1 MDVGFDEVK
10 GLVLR
15 TEALHSHTHRLYHTD
30 SVGQLDFALVSVA
43 RLHDVFGDLP
53 SHVCCGA
60 IHLGG
65 VFTAQSTATHAT
77 DATVGIAR
85 QLPASH
91 TTVSIAAAQH
101 ETTGRINQLREVTI
115 QTVLA
120 GGQHHHG
127 FDDMPE
133 VADLHIR
140 AVLHGAEEGGDSAGV
155 VIVADLRLGICSKHL
170 GRMVLQQLQEL
181 GGDHVRNRHLLCR
194 LVGGVAVH
202 DALIT
207 GTALVHTHCN
217 IRRLLVHQNADAEKL
232 GQVPAQLF
240 STDAVEHIVNDLV
253 VVWPIIGSDFAGNKK
268 LALFQQTLDCH
279 TGVPVMLENV
289 GHDGI
294 CDLVTDLIGMTIA
307 DLFTG
312 NNLTHV
318 LSSLSCITKQAAFA
332 HAHK

>member
-1 MDVGFDEVK
+1 
-10 GLVLR
+10 
-15 TEALHSHTHRLYHTD
+15 
-30 SVGQLDFALVSVA
+30 
-43 RLHDVFGDLP
+43 
-53 SHVCCGA
+53 
-60 IHLGG
+60 
-65 VFTAQSTATHAT
+65 
-77 DATVGIAR
+77 
-85 QLPASH
+85 
-91 TTVSIAAAQH
+91 
-101 ETTGRINQLREVTI
+101 
-115 QTVLA
+115 
-120 GGQHHHG
+120 
-127 FDDMPE
+127 MPK

-140 AVLHGAEEGGDSAGV
+140 AVLHGAEEGGDTTGA
-155 VIVADLRLGICSKHL
+155 VIVADLRLGICTEHL

-194 LVGGVAVH
+194 LVGGVAIH
-202 DALIT
+202 DALVT
-207 GTALVHTHCN
+207 GSALVHTQCN

-253 VVWPIIGSDFAGNKK
+253 VVCPIIGSDFAGNKK

-332 HAHK
+332 LAHK